1 MSKNIKAEEINKK
14 YGINKNNV
22 VTRKFVCESVE
33 SFILMAANMVFEKG
47 YLIIHD
53 ESLKFK
59 MLFDGNEDEGMV
71 DVYTVNL
78 ENNEL
83 TLLETKDEIIEV
95 LYKNLDAILSEGK
108 IIGKFVTIGK
118 VLEEAHDFVLG
129 KQTIFDDFEEDEEE
143 FLDDEFNELSDIVE
157 QLANAI
163 KNIEEEE
170 SSMDIDES
178 ELSSSIDTF
187 AQQTSKSNFKVPGL
201 DLDTELS
208 KDQYKTIVSVTDTEG
223 NKKEIE
229 STLEKDFKIS
239 SLIKELELITMLYK
253 NVDGTTHTLKKVLT
267 HDNNLVLWENAN
279 A

>member
-14 YGINKNNV
+14 YGISKNNV

-33 SFILMAANMVFEKG
+33 GFILMAANMVFEKG

-53 ESLKFK
+53 ESLKLK
-59 MLFDGNEDEGMV
+59 ILFDGNEEEGMV

-78 ENNEL
+78 ENDEL
-83 TLLETKDEIIEV
+83 TLLETKEEIIEM
-95 LYKNLDAILSEGK
+95 LHKNLDAILAEGK
-108 IIGKFVTIGK
+108 ITGKFVTVNK

-129 KQTIFDDFEEDEEE
+129 KQTNFDDFEEEDEEE
-143 FLDDEFNELSDIVE
+143 FSDDELDEFSDIIE

-163 KNIEEEE
+163 KTIDGED
-170 SSMDIDES
+170 SMYIDAS
-178 ELSSSIDTF
+178 ELSSSIDAF

-208 KDQYKTIVSVTDTEG
+208 KDQYKTIVSITDKDG

-239 SLIKELELITMLYK
+239 SLIKELELITNLHK
-253 NVDGTTHTLKKVLT
+253 HVDGTTHSLKKVLT
-267 HDNNLVLWENAN
+267 HDNNLVLWENTN
-279 A
+279 V

>member
-33 SFILMAANMVFEKG
+33 GFILMAANMVFEKG

-53 ESLKFK
+53 ESLKLK
-59 MLFDGNEDEGMV
+59 ILFDGNEEEGMV

-78 ENNEL
+78 ENDEL
-83 TLLETKDEIIEV
+83 TLLETKEEIIEM
-95 LYKNLDAILSEGK
+95 LHKNLDAILAEGK
-108 IIGKFVTIGK
+108 ITGKFVTVNK

-129 KQTIFDDFEEDEEE
+129 KQTDFDDSEEEDEE
-143 FLDDEFNELSDIVE
+143 FSDDELDEFSDIIE

-163 KNIEEEE
+163 KTIDGEG
-170 SSMDIDES
+170 SMYIDAS

-208 KDQYKTIVSVTDTEG
+208 KDQYKTIVSITDKDG

-239 SLIKELELITMLYK
+239 SLIKELELITNLHK
-253 NVDGTTHTLKKVLT
+253 HVDGTTHSLKKVLT
-267 HDNNLVLWENAN
+267 HDNNLVLWENTKA
-279 A
+279 